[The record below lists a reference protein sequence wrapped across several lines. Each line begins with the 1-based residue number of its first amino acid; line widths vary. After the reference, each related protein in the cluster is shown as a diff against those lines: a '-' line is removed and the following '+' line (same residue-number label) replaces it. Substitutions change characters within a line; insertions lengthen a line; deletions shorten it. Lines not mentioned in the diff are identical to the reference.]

1 MTPMVKPMTTAFPF
15 LHADDRRREA
25 FERLWEAERPRI
37 WRLAARLSGNPDAA
51 DDLTQEIGI
60 RALEAFVGF
69 RGASAPSTWLFRI
82 AVNAVLRWRERQA
95 RSAKSEV
102 GESEQVSSRE
112 ASPEAQTV
120 NRAETERL
128 HRVLNELPDE
138 LRTPLL
144 LHVWEGLK
152 YREIGAILEIPTG
165 TVMSRLHSA
174 RQRLRK
180 EWENDD
186 AM

>member
-1 MTPMVKPMTTAFPF
+1 MVKPMTTAFLF
-15 LHADDRRREA
+15 SNADSRRRAA
-25 FERLWEAERPRI
+25 FERLWEAERAHI

-51 DDLTQEIGI
+51 DDLTQEIGV
-60 RALEAFVGF
+60 RALEAFGSF
-69 RGASAPSTWLFRI
+69 RGASSPSTWLFRI
-82 AVNAVLRWRERQA
+82 AVNVVLRWRERQA
-95 RSAKSEV
+95 RRDTNDDAETE
-102 GESEQVSSRE
+102 GISSPE
-112 ASPEAQTV
+112 ASPEEQLL

-128 HRVLNELPDE
+128 HRFLERLPDD

-144 LHVWEGLK
+144 LHVWEGMK
-152 YREIGAILEIPTG
+152 YHEIAAALDIPAG
-165 TVMSRLHSA
+165 TVMSRLHKA